1 LLKRVQNNM
10 KKNIR
15 IAHIMGKMVGGGV
28 EAVVMNYYRNIDKAK
43 IQFDFLVDED
53 STDIPK
59 EEIESMGGRVIMIP
73 PYQKL
78 RDYLKELQKVLKE
91 NKYTIVHSHINTL
104 SVFPLY
110 GAKKS
115 GVGVRIAHSHST
127 TNKKEWKKNLMK
139 NALKPFSKIYATD
152 YFACSRLAGRWL
164 FGNKAYNR
172 GEVHLL
178 NNAIE
183 VDNFLYNEKVRLK
196 KRKELSIKKN
206 TLVIG
211 HIGRFVKQKNHEFLL
226 DIFKEIHEKEPNS
239 ILLLAGTG
247 PLLEDIKKKVE
258 ELDLT
263 DNVKF
268 LGQRNDANELYQA
281 MDIFLLPSLYEG
293 LPVVGVEAQAAGLLC
308 ILSTSMTEETKILST
323 TKFVSLD
330 QSSKDW
336 AEIILKE
343 YSNFT
348 RTNTLKEIQKNGFD
362 IKTEAKKLEKKY
374 RELNKR

>member
-1 LLKRVQNNM
+1 
-10 KKNIR
+10 
-15 IAHIMGKMVGGGV
+15 
-28 EAVVMNYYRNIDKAK
+28 
-43 IQFDFLVDED
+43 
-53 STDIPK
+53 
-59 EEIESMGGRVIMIP
+59 
-73 PYQKL
+73 
-78 RDYLKELQKVLKE
+78 
-91 NKYTIVHSHINTL
+91 L